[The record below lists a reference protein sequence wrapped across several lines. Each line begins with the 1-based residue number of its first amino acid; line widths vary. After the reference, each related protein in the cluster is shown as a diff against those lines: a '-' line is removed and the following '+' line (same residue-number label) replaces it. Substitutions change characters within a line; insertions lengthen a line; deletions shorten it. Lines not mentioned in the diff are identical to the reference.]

1 MKCFHGTT
9 LRGLEAI
16 KNKSENKP
24 TNPWCCSDND
34 GAMYFWPLNKL
45 DEEDVNMGIQ
55 QAFESA
61 QVQGAMAEDFELYV
75 LEVEVPD
82 ELLEDDYSAENMET
96 VASYI
101 DISAFDYKMVV
112 KVYKVKMNPWL
123 APIVIAALLNN
134 HHFNKDAVGESLM
147 AVAEA
152 LPSDTWVDGATEFDY
167 IEEAA

>member
-16 KNKSENKP
+16 KNNEGYKP
-24 TNPWCCSDND
+24 SAPWSCSDND
-34 GAMYFWPLNKL
+34 GVMYLWPLDKID
-45 DEEDVNMGIQ
+45 DEDELNGIQ

-61 QVQGAMAEDFELYV
+61 QVQASVMEDFELYV

-82 ELLEDDYSAENMET
+82 ELLEDDCSAENMESI
-96 VASYI
+96 ASYI
-101 DISAFDYKMVV
+101 DMSDFDYKMVV

-123 APIVIAALLNN
+123 APVVIAALLDNP
-134 HHFNKDAVGESLM
+134 HFNKYAVGESLM

-152 LPSDTWVDGATEFDY
+152 LPSDTWIDNIIEFDY
-167 IEEAA
+167 KELAA